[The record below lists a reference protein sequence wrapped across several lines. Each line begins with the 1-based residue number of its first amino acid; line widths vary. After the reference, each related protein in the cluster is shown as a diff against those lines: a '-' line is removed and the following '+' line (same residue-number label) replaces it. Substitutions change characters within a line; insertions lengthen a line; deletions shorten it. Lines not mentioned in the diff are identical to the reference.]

1 MRRDQALRF
10 FSSWDERNTAMMACA
25 EFAPRPSREGCRY
38 CPTGEKAPPFDP
50 PILLSFFVRLR
61 SILLRTA
68 PIPAASSRCA
78 TAIVTGEPMSRC
90 VSSTAAETA
99 SPFRFGH
106 LFFAPNDGV
115 VRFRLRHALAG
126 RSARPPPASGCAG
139 TGLTATSGPHRFQR
153 MFIPKSS
160 RSTSND

>member
-25 EFAPRPSREGCRY
+25 EFARRPSREGCRY

-99 SPFRFGH
+99 SPFASATCSSP
-106 LFFAPNDGV
+106 LTT
-115 VRFRLRHALAG
+115 ALC
-126 RSARPPPASGCAG
+126 ASGCGMRLPAEA
-139 TGLTATSGPHRFQR
+139 LALLLRLVAPEQA
-153 MFIPKSS
+153 
-160 RSTSND
+160 

>member
-10 FSSWDERNTAMMACA
+10 FSSWDERNAAMMACA

-50 PILLSFFVRLR
+50 PILLPFFVRLR

-78 TAIVTGEPMSRC
+78 IAMVTGEPMSRC
-90 VSSTAAETA
+90 VSSTAAWGAGPSDPPTT
-99 SPFRFGH
+99 
-106 LFFAPNDGV
+106 V
-115 VRFRLRHALAG
+115 V
-126 RSARPPPASGCAG
+126 
-139 TGLTATSGPHRFQR
+139 TGLSVDGNHVSRRSSPGTAA
-153 MFIPKSS
+153 SS
-160 RSTSND
+160 